1 MSVVEYRTS
10 PRAEP
15 TLKPITLFSA
25 VMRCSHLNSEVSHP
39 CPPSPLIIVDINL
52 ALPQGPDGPHS
63 RLWIVPALSSNK
75 SSAPPPII
83 TNTSLPRQQ
92 WPSKCYQPL
101 HCCEAQ
107 QCLLK
112 QSELVRHCML
122 FVFMKL
128 GTRLILQMVFSTK
141 RSLSVTIWSEDIVQ
155 TKP

>member
-1 MSVVEYRTS
+1 MYRHCAAYVTVDA

-15 TLKPITLFSA
+15 TLKLITFLSA
-25 VMRCSHLNSEVSHP
+25 VMSSSHLNSEVSHP

-52 ALPQGPDGPHS
+52 ALPQGPDGSHS

-75 SSAPPPII
+75 SSLGNVSHYY
-83 TNTSLPRQQ
+83 TRTSFPRQQ

-112 QSELVRHCML
+112 LSR
-122 FVFMKL
+122 
-128 GTRLILQMVFSTK
+128 STHSFLYAFHLAWGSSGPFK
-141 RSLSVTIWSEDIVQ
+141 RCFRPKEF
-155 TKP
+155 